1 MPETTTATSTRE
13 TFWILD
19 RLFIGKNLWWENLSM
34 YREEVMDHYKRPR
47 NTGKLERGVEAE
59 GENASC
65 GDKVHVYAQVEN
77 GEVSDFKHETEGCAI
92 CTAATSILSEKAV
105 GMRVDQVSGLDRDW
119 IIDELG
125 IDVSPMRVKCAVLGL
140 RTLQD
145 ALKKD

>member
-1 MPETTTATSTRE
+1 
-13 TFWILD
+13 
-19 RLFIGKNLWWENLSM
+19 M
-34 YREEVMDHYKRPR
+34 YREEIMDHYKRPR

-65 GDKVHVYAQVEN
+65 GDKVHVYAEVEN
-77 GEVSDFKHETEGCAI
+77 GEVSDFKHVTEGCAI

-105 GMRVDQVSGLDRDW
+105 GMSVDQVSGLDRDW

-145 ALKKD
+145 ALEKD